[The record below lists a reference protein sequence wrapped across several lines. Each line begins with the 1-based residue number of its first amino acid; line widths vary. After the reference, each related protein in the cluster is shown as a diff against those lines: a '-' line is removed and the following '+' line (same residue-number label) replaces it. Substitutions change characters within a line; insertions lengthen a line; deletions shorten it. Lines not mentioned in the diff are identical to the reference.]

1 MPDDEHGDEHDNER
15 DEEFGTAHDGR
26 DGPRRAARPGV
37 FLAYAPADADRA
49 AALDGRLRA
58 DGARTALDE
67 SRDQDDG
74 LPAEPVL
81 QELGACD
88 LFLLLWSRD
97 AADDPHVQ
105 EQYRYA
111 ASFGKPCLVWPLD
124 TTAPPPGQGRVEQL
138 PPGSDDQE
146 AGAAVHRLLGAPPA
160 DPRSGDGS
168 GRAPATVGAVE
179 SGHWRIES
187 DAQHGES
194 LEVEL
199 APSADAA
206 VPDDSVEGGHL
217 TGTHRRAGMQGRVTG
232 RWWFSRTEGLLDLE
246 LESSFGLRPVRELRR
261 LQLLGGDDRSLT
273 AEDLHGIADPR
284 HYRLTLERP
293 C

>member
-1 MPDDEHGDEHDNER
+1 MPDNER
-15 DEEFGTAHDGR
+15 DEKRGTAHDDGR
-26 DGPRRAARPGV
+26 GGPRRAAPPGV

-67 SRDQDDG
+67 SRDDCNG

-105 EQYRYA
+105 EQSRYA

-124 TTAPPPGQGRVEQL
+124 TTAPPSEQGQAEQL
-138 PPGSDDQE
+138 PPGSDAQE
-146 AGAAVHRLLGAPPA
+146 AGAAVHRLLGTRPTDPQSDDDPA
-160 DPRSGDGS
+160 RGAE
-168 GRAPATVGAVE
+168 RVGALE

-194 LEVEL
+194 LKVEL
-199 APSADAA
+199 TPSADAA
-206 VPDDSVEGGHL
+206 SPHDSVEGGLL
-217 TGTHRRAGMQGRVTG
+217 TGTHQRAGLQGRVTG
-232 RWWFSRTEGLLDLE
+232 RWWFSRTEGRLDLE
-246 LESSFGLRPVRELRR
+246 LESSFGLRPVRELRH
-261 LQLLGGDDRSLT
+261 LQLLGGGDRSLT
-273 AEDLHGIADPR
+273 AEDLHGIAAPR
-284 HYRLTLERP
+284 HYQLTLEQPRSY
-293 C
+293 